1 MRDPADAASS
11 SPAPAPAPSPPD
23 WLAQQRNQ
31 VQAALLARLRTEL
44 AHRLADCP
52 AVEVRLF
59 GSWERADFDGHS
71 DVDLALIGAPDQL
84 PAAEAALADL
94 AVTLDRDVDVQAV
107 TPADYAHRIAQQQPL
122 WCAIERDGVVVH
134 HG

>member
-1 MRDPADAASS
+1 M
-11 SPAPAPAPSPPD
+11 
-23 WLAQQRNQ
+23 QRREQ
-31 VQAALLARLRTEL
+31 VRAALLDRLRTEL